1 MVGRQRAARR
11 LVPALGGES
20 ARLRPSPETLDRIA
34 AQLRSAPP
42 PETLAALA
50 SGGAAARAA
59 AQALR
64 QATIGRPGGA
74 DPILAGLAPDDIA
87 RLIAALLPK
96 GAQALSEAV
105 AALDRTA
112 RDPVSARRAVA
123 QALLE
128 TRPVDL
134 DAARALAPKDPGAR
148 ALADLLALAG
158 ASPGRVTPAPALP
171 GDGTPGAP
179 GRDRAAQTG
188 EAPDATRDAASPGQ
202 PAEDRSGASDNGA
215 FAAPPAQTAP
225 PERKADAPDAGPETL
240 GSGPAA
246 EGPPAA
252 TPKVGPQGLSD
263 RAASKTG
270 SADGGHAADRA
281 TPAAHAAQADPA
293 GPRPGEPGEKPDAP
307 VIGATTDPGP
317 QPGEAA
323 GDGTAPDAGIL
334 RAAAR
339 NLRDPKPTGSAEGSG
354 RAAGNSPD
362 KAALPG
368 PRSADGGHTAD
379 RATPAAHAA
388 QGDPA
393 GPRPGE
399 PGEKPDAPVTGATT
413 DPGPQPGE
421 ADGDGT
427 APDAAPDAGILRA
440 AARNLRDP
448 KPTGSAEGSGR
459 AAGNSPDKAA
469 LPGPRSADGGHTAD
483 RATPAAHAAQG
494 DPAGPRPG
502 EPGEQPDAPVTGATT
517 GPDPQPG
524 GSARAE
530 PDKAAGD
537 GTAPDTGILGAAA
550 RNRRDAKPTGSAEG
564 SGRATGNGPDKGALP
579 GPRSAEGGHAAD
591 RAIPAAHAA
600 QADPTKQRPGEPGE
614 KPDAPVTGAT
624 TDPAPQPGEAAG
636 DGTTPDAG
644 FLGAAARN
652 RRDPKPTGS
661 AKEAGRATG
670 NSPDKAAPPGPQS
683 DADVAARAGRSRGP
697 EGNAPRQDAEGSPG
711 ADPATPS
718 VGAARD
724 GWSGHLLGHDA
735 RPLPETR
742 GLAGRGDRPA
752 PAGSAGHATAK
763 ERPSDA
769 AQRRASGPPPER
781 NGVPDPSR
789 IEALAGRDLP
799 EAPKGKP
806 LDGPAGPS
814 VPRTA
819 ETARPDPAADPGTG
833 KTGQARADAENAAR
847 PGADGPAD
855 GPPDPAR
862 PSRAHT
868 DAADAAPA
876 ATEAPGPADAPPETE
891 AREAALAG
899 LYEAALG
906 DGASTVRGMLDQ
918 IAGALPVALTS
929 PLDRDGLDAAKLAA
943 ALVAGP
949 GPGAPGRAAEA
960 FLQALSPDEAERVV
974 LLRSLAAR
982 LGYAAPAPGP
992 QGALRR
998 TARAAVEDLLKAAA
1012 PAPAPAR
1019 AAPPVGTASEAAT
1032 HSLTERAGLVLFHP
1046 YLRMLFDRLGLIEAR
1061 QIRADGLPRAAA
1073 VLAALAEAQPAQRLP
1088 DPLERLLL
1096 GMPEGARPEPC
1107 PTLAPA
1113 ETALIDSL
1121 LRSVIGQWT
1130 RLGKTSPEGLR
1141 ATFIRRRGLI
1151 GTDDRGAPRLTVAP
1165 GPFDMLLDGLPWALG
1180 PIRLPWMPEALSV
1193 IWRNADD

>member
-20 ARLRPSPETLDRIA
+20 ARLRPTPETLDRIA
-34 AQLRSAPP
+34 AQLRFAPP

-134 DAARALAPKDPGAR
+134 DAARALAPKVPGAR

-171 GDGTPGAP
+171 GDATPGAP

-252 TPKVGPQGLSD
+252 TPQTGPQGISD

-281 TPAAHAAQADPA
+281 TPAAHAVQA
-293 GPRPGEPGEKPDAP
+293 
-307 VIGATTDPGP
+307 
-317 QPGEAA
+317 
-323 GDGTAPDAGIL
+323 
-334 RAAAR
+334 
-339 NLRDPKPTGSAEGSG
+339 
-354 RAAGNSPD
+354 
-362 KAALPG
+362 
-368 PRSADGGHTAD
+368 
-379 RATPAAHAA
+379 
-388 QGDPA
+388 DPA

-413 DPGPQPGE
+413 DPGPQPGGSARAEPGE
-421 ADGDGT
+421 AAGDGT
-427 APDAAPDAGILRA
+427 GPDAGILEA
-440 AARNLRDP
+440 AARNRRDP
-448 KPTGSAEGSGR
+448 KPTGSAEGARR
-459 AAGNSPDKAA
+459 AAGNGPDKAA
-469 LPGPRSADGGHTAD
+469 LPGPRSADGGHAAD
-483 RATPAAHAAQG
+483 RATPAAHAAQA

-661 AKEAGRATG
+661 AKGSRRATG

-718 VGAARD
+718 AGAARD

-742 GLAGRGDRPA
+742 GPAGRGDRSA

-769 AQRRASGPPPER
+769 AQRRASGSPPER
-781 NGVPDPSR
+781 SGAPDPSR

-819 ETARPDPAADPGTG
+819 ETARPDPAAAPGTG

-847 PGADGPAD
+847 PGADSPAD

-862 PSRAHT
+862 PSLAHAE
-868 DAADAAPA
+868 AADAAPA
-876 ATEAPGPADAPPETE
+876 ATEAPGPADALPETE

-974 LLRSLAAR
+974 VLRSLAAR

-998 TARAAVEDLLKAAA
+998 TARAAVEDLLRAAA

-1019 AAPPVGTASEAAT
+1019 AAPPAGTASEAAT

-1096 GMPEGARPEPC
+1096 GLPDGARPEPC

-1193 IWRNADD
+1193 IWRKDDD